1 MFHIVSS
8 RFKVKPVLAVIALLA
23 CSSAL
28 FAQRGGGRVGGGLA
42 GGTGLSQGNH
52 ASGIDEK
59 DDLKDFHEVL
69 AVQATSQQIIDYVAM
84 LKSTT
89 AASEELQGLVAQL
102 NKENNAPETG
112 SRSKTLAQAIEKAR
126 SENKKFLEGF
136 SDAQKSGLKEIT
148 KRLDKTDSEL
158 AQQAKA
164 LDQATEAKAA
174 GPQMTSSAQGLE
186 HALTNFQHAQ
196 LDLGEEMSI
205 AIANSGQV

>member
-8 RFKVKPVLAVIALLA
+8 SSKLKAIMLVTTLLA
-23 CSSAL
+23 CSSVV

-89 AASEELQGLVAQL
+89 AASEELQSLGGAAQ
-102 NKENNAPETG
+102 
-112 SRSKTLAQAIEKAR
+112 
-126 SENKKFLEGF
+126 
-136 SDAQKSGLKEIT
+136 
-148 KRLDKTDSEL
+148 
-158 AQQAKA
+158 
-164 LDQATEAKAA
+164 
-174 GPQMTSSAQGLE
+174 
-186 HALTNFQHAQ
+186 
-196 LDLGEEMSI
+196 
-205 AIANSGQV
+205 